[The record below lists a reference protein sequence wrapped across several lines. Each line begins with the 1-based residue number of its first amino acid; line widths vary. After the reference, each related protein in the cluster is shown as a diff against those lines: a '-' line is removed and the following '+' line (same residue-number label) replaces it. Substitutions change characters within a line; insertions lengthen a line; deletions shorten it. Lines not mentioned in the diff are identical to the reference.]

1 MSEKKLKPAQYLP
14 FYALWIISSAVSV
27 VDWMLLR
34 GATIA
39 VADAIERA
47 VPIEVQIE
55 RQWYLRW
62 VVRAANPCSMAFYSI
77 FAFASIISFDYLYRD
92 AIAKGKIRKRFGLVT
107 AIQAGI
113 AVVCALLMA
122 IVNPFWGLWPGP
134 GR

>member
-1 MSEKKLKPAQYLP
+1 MSEKQLKPVQYLP
-14 FYALWIISSAVSV
+14 FYVLWIISSVLSV
-27 VDWMLLR
+27 VDLMLLR

-62 VVRAANPCSMAFYSI
+62 VVRAANPCSLAVYSV
-77 FAFASIISFDYLYRD
+77 FAFASIISFDYLYHD

-122 IVNPFWGLWPGP
+122 ILSPFWGSWWAG
-134 GR
+134 